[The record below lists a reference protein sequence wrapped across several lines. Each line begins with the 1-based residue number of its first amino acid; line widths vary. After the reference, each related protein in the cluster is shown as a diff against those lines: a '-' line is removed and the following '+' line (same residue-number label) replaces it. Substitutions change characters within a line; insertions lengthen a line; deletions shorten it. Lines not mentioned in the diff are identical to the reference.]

1 MQEEL
6 FVRNTPSNGV
16 PVLKVNR
23 KWDILQGIQ
32 LINLSL
38 SKKIYLLTLQNI
50 QKYSTQKGI
59 TLLPIAHVLC
69 CLGPRDQALNQY
81 VGD

>member
-32 LINLSL
+32 LI
-38 SKKIYLLTLQNI
+38 KYLYLR
-50 QKYSTQKGI
+50 KYI
-59 TLLPIAHVLC
+59 F
-69 CLGPRDQALNQY
+69 
-81 VGD
+81 

>member
-38 SKKIYLLTLQNI
+38 SKKIHLLTL
-50 QKYSTQKGI
+50 
-59 TLLPIAHVLC
+59 
-69 CLGPRDQALNQY
+69 
-81 VGD
+81 

>member
-38 SKKIYLLTLQNI
+38 SKKIYLLTLSTWVMYILIVHTHNVI
-50 QKYSTQKGI
+50 HNVYS
-59 TLLPIAHVLC
+59 
-69 CLGPRDQALNQY
+69 
-81 VGD
+81 